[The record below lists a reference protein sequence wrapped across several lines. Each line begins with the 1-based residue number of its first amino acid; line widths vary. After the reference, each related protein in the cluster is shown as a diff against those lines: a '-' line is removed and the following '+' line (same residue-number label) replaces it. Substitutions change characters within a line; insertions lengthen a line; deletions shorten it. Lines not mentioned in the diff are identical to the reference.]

1 MTGFT
6 DKQKR
11 LAGKLYIAQGQEF
24 LKDILRC
31 RKLLRKFNQ
40 SSPHKIQYRTKLL
53 KTLFQQIGAASYI
66 EPPFHCDYGAQ
77 ISIGDNFYAN
87 VNCVILDVCAVTIDQ
102 NVFLGPNVGIY
113 TAAHP
118 LDAAVRAE
126 RLEYG
131 RPVTIGDNVWLGGG
145 VSVLPGVAI
154 SDNVVVGAGSVVTK
168 NIPANV
174 VAAGNPCKILRR
186 LTVRDK
192 KFWEKQRQEYY
203 RLA

>member
-1 MTGFT
+1 
-6 DKQKR
+6 
-11 LAGKLYIAQGQEF
+11 
-24 LKDILRC
+24 
-31 RKLLRKFNQ
+31 KFNR
-40 SSPHKIQYRTKLL
+40 SAPHKIQYRTKLL
-53 KTLFQQIGAASYI
+53 KALFRQIGVAPYI

-87 VNCVILDVCAVTIDQ
+87 VNCVILDVCAVTIGQ

-131 RPVTIGDNVWLGGG
+131 RPITIGDNIWLGGG
-145 VSVLPGVAI
+145 VSVLPGVSI
-154 SDNVVVGAGSVVTK
+154 GDNVVIGAGSVVTK

-174 VAAGNPCKILRR
+174 IAVGNPCRVLRR
-186 LTVRDK
+186 LTARDK
-192 KFWEKQRQEYY
+192 KFWGKQKQEYY
-203 RLA
+203 RQA